1 MAVPPALA
9 VSGAVARAP
18 RPTGGGGDRR
28 RGSGSGRPSPSLVFL
43 SRNETPSL
51 LNHSLAHPP
60 IKSARVMW

>member
-28 RGSGSGRPSPSLVFL
+28 RGAGRPSPSLAFL

-51 LNHSLAHPP
+51 LNCSLAHPP
-60 IKSARVMW
+60 FKSARVMWW